1 MSKSNVEE
9 NQQPIPEAALR
20 DNDAVEM
27 LRVWIAER
35 RMHCSIKVGM
45 YRETT
50 NIPEEKAWGI
60 ILADTARHV
69 AHALESG
76 YAINP
81 EEALRKIRDSFFEEI
96 DAPTSKATGEFA
108 RRH

>member
-1 MSKSNVEE
+1 MGHVKV

-20 DNDAVEM
+20 DKDAVEM

-35 RMHCSIKVGM
+35 RLHCSIKVGM

-50 NIPEEKAWGI
+50 PIPEEKAWGK
-60 ILADTARHV
+60 ILADAARHV

-76 YAINP
+76 YAADA
-81 EEALRKIRDSFFEEI
+81 EEALERIRDSFLKEL
-96 DAPTSKATGEFA
+96 DVPTSEATGGFV
-108 RRH
+108 RKH